1 MLVRVFAS
9 WASTVLRSRCPTYA
23 IHSWAT
29 RALPM
34 ISRTRFIITAAL
46 VCHLLPTFPLVTR
59 QLLFA
64 QNESETPKAMPPEG
78 PPTAPSAASE
88 EEITI
93 RATEQE
99 KDGPIFKLR
108 GHAEIYYQ
116 TYVLDADEVTYNSE
130 SGDATAEGHVVLEG
144 GPNDEHIEAS
154 RGTYNIRSQSGH
166 FESVVGTIGLRFRRT
181 RSILTSSNPFA
192 FTGRVVE
199 KTGPDHYL
207 VYDGTVT
214 TCELPHPKW
223 RFSAHKVV
231 VDVGGSAKIYRSTFR
246 IKGVPVFYFPFATHP
261 VERQARHS
269 GFLIPNFGRSSRKG
283 DIVGQSAYW
292 DMNRSMDATIGA
304 EYYSIRGWAQR
315 GEFRARP
322 SETSFLD
329 LNYFGVLDRGI
340 GFPPVKQGGENARL
354 NAEGLFGHFRGVADL
369 DYLSSFVF
377 RLAFNEAYSQA
388 VNSEVKSEAFLSN
401 TTRGFSYNASS
412 ERYQNFE
419 STQNGDVITI
429 LHAPSLEISSADRVL
444 GHSPFY
450 WSFDAAAEGLSR
462 SEPSFRTAPLL
473 GRLDINPTLSL
484 PIFFR
489 DWSIRPQVS
498 LRDTLYTQRLVPNG
512 NVGTAADEL
521 VTRKALGAS
530 VELRPPPLSRIFNR
544 EFLGRKF
551 KHVIEPRFVYN
562 FVTGVDNFGSVLRFD
577 ERDILSNTNELEY
590 AVVNRLYA
598 KRTSDKAEDCG
609 PQGMPSLAIGGG
621 QPRGAV
627 PWERVQSPENQP
639 CETQPQVR
647 EVVTWELAQKYFL
660 DPTFGG
666 ALLSGQRNVFTT
678 TADLTGL
685 AFVTDARHLSPITSR
700 LRIRSSARTDAEWDL
715 DYDFKKGR
723 INGSTT
729 FLNYHFGPFT
739 LGGGDAFLRLLGG
752 PTSTT
757 PAQAFNQFRVLLGY
771 GYPNKRGLSGA
782 GSFGFDAEAG
792 FLQYS
797 SVQTSYNWDC
807 CGVSL
812 EYRRF
817 ALGSVRNE
825 NQFRFVFSLANIAAI
840 GNLRRQERL
849 F

>member
-1 MLVRVFAS
+1 
-9 WASTVLRSRCPTYA
+9 
-23 IHSWAT
+23 
-29 RALPM
+29 
-34 ISRTRFIITAAL
+34 
-46 VCHLLPTFPLVTR
+46 
-59 QLLFA
+59 
-64 QNESETPKAMPPEG
+64 
-78 PPTAPSAASE
+78 
-88 EEITI
+88 
-93 RATEQE
+93 
-99 KDGPIFKLR
+99 
-108 GHAEIYYQ
+108 
-116 TYVLDADEVTYNSE
+116 
-130 SGDATAEGHVVLEG
+130 
-144 GPNDEHIEAS
+144 
-154 RGTYNIRSQSGH
+154 
-166 FESVVGTIGLRFRRT
+166 
-181 RSILTSSNPFA
+181 
-192 FTGRVVE
+192 VVE

-354 NAEGLFGHFRGVADL
+354 NAEGLFGHFRGVANL

-598 KRTSDKAEDCG
+598 KRTSGKEEDCG

>member
-1 MLVRVFAS
+1 
-9 WASTVLRSRCPTYA
+9 
-23 IHSWAT
+23 
-29 RALPM
+29 M

-130 SGDATAEGHVVLEG
+130 SGDATAEGHVVLDG

-354 NAEGLFGHFRGVADL
+354 NAEGLFGHFRGVANL

-498 LRDTLYTQRLVPNG
+498 LRDTLYTQRLMPNG

-598 KRTSDKAEDCG
+598 KRTSGKEEDCG

>member
-1 MLVRVFAS
+1 
-9 WASTVLRSRCPTYA
+9 
-23 IHSWAT
+23 
-29 RALPM
+29 M

-130 SGDATAEGHVVLEG
+130 SGDATAEGHVVLDG

-354 NAEGLFGHFRGVADL
+354 NAEGLFGHFRGVANL

-598 KRTSDKAEDCG
+598 KRTSGKEEDCG

>member
-130 SGDATAEGHVVLEG
+130 SGDATAEGHVVLDG

-354 NAEGLFGHFRGVADL
+354 NAEGLFGHFRGVANL

-498 LRDTLYTQRLVPNG
+498 LRDTLYTQRLMPNG

-598 KRTSDKAEDCG
+598 KRTSGKEEDCG

>member
-130 SGDATAEGHVVLEG
+130 SGDATAEGHVVLDG

-354 NAEGLFGHFRGVADL
+354 NAEGLFGHFRGVANL

-598 KRTSDKAEDCG
+598 KRTSGKEEDCG